1 MANFLQRRDKFMTV
15 HNKFSKIQTSATMHT
30 WTGVPESCAVRGTFE
45 GLLCNVTKEQT
56 SLVVW
61 WSELLTTNHKVP
73 GSIPG
78 STMGI
83 FPCMGEDP
91 RGDHGLGS

>member
-1 MANFLQRRDKFMTV
+1 MLSYDSQALWLETCVTV
-15 HNKFSKIQTSATMHT
+15 LM
-30 WTGVPESCAVRGTFE
+30 
-45 GLLCNVTKEQT
+45 T

-61 WSELLTTNHKVP
+61 WSELLTSNHKVP

-78 STMGI
+78 SIMGI
-83 FPCMGEDP
+83 FPCREDP